1 MESNKQRFYHV
12 IAIND
17 KTNEV
22 TYMTQ
27 YPDTHEH
34 CCTIM
39 KKISYHPAR
48 RIQLVE
54 ITEM

>member
-1 MESNKQRFYHV
+1 MNTDKQRFYHIV
-12 IAIND
+12 AINE
-17 KTNEV
+17 KTNEM